1 MPWFLTRLNE
11 KNEQEC
17 TAFLRAFFKTAI
29 AAARADTDNVTVTET
44 GNTVRLEMR
53 DDVVRAMLNST
64 FRVFFS
70 FMVYLHTVQAH
81 LRTRCF
87 RITYLLSCY
96 CLGL

>member
-1 MPWFLTRLNE
+1 
-11 KNEQEC
+11 
-17 TAFLRAFFKTAI
+17 
-29 AAARADTDNVTVTET
+29 
-44 GNTVRLEMR
+44 LEMR